1 MIEEVVADADQ
12 SGKAFGR
19 CQRRIYDFK
28 VKDTVRLLD
37 GGQLQFL
44 LGAEMRVQPALG
56 DAERFGQPADAQTFE
71 ALDGGQRHGLVED
84 GLARPYPVLAR
95 LAHGRSVG
103 PHRNLLDN

>member
-1 MIEEVVADADQ
+1 MIEEVIADADQ

-19 CQRRIYDFK
+19 YQRRVDHFE
-28 VKDTVRLLD
+28 VKDAVGLLD

-56 DAERFGQPADAQTFE
+56 DAERLGQPADAKTFE
-71 ALDGGQRHGLVED
+71 ALDRGQRHGLVED

-103 PHRNLLDN
+103 SHPNLLDN